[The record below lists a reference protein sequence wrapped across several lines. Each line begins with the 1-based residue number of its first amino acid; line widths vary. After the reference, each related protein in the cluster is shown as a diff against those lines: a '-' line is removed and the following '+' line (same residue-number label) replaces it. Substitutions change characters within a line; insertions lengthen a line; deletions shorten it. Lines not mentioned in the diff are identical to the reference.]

1 MTPELQSISRRV
13 ETIVKSELGWS
24 DPIPKGILADK
35 LDSMQL
41 LSLSVAIEDH
51 YEICFEP
58 EEEEKALTFDDLIAL
73 IAVKIGVVG
82 DHHDHR

>member
-1 MTPELQSISRRV
+1 MTADEQSIREDIHRLV
-13 ETIVKSELGWS
+13 AEELNWN
-24 DPIPKGILADK
+24 DPIPSGRLSDK

-58 EEEEKALTFDDLIAL
+58 EEEAETHTFDDLLAL
-73 IAVKIGVVG
+73 IQKKLSLKNDA
-82 DHHDHR
+82 

>member
-1 MTPELQSISRRV
+1 MNEKRDEIAKTITEL
-13 ETIVKSELGWS
+13 VKTELGWVN
-24 DPIPKGILADK
+24 PIPKGTLADQ

-58 EEEEKALTFDDLIAL
+58 EEEEQIQTFQDLISLIVDKTGGIDDL
-73 IAVKIGVVG
+73 
-82 DHHDHR
+82 HDHS